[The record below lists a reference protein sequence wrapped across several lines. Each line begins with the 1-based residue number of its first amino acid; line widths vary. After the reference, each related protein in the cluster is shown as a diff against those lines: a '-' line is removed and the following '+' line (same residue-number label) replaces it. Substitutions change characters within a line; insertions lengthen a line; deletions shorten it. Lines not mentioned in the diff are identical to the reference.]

1 MLSRHHG
8 TTGPASSELAIRL
21 GLLPRLLGEES
32 KGMVGFPWEDVAQ
45 KTYDE
50 FAKWCEDASKDLQFA
65 IKTGKGNMAD
75 LEATIQKESASS
87 DASKAKID
95 NAGSALR
102 NEKINCH

>member
-1 MLSRHHG
+1 MAL
-8 TTGPASSELAIRL
+8 
-21 GLLPRLLGEES
+21 
-32 KGMVGFPWEDVAQ
+32 VACVACKKAQ
-45 KTYDE
+45 EAYDE
-50 FAKWCEDASKDLQFA
+50 FAEWCEDASKDLQFA
-65 IKTGKGNMAD
+65 IKTGKGYKAD

>member
-1 MLSRHHG
+1 M
-8 TTGPASSELAIRL
+8 SSGRMFRCCEAIDE
-21 GLLPRLLGEES
+21 G
-32 KGMVGFPWEDVAQ
+32 KKAQ
-45 KTYDE
+45 KIYDE
-50 FAKWCEDASKDLQFA
+50 FAKWCEEASKDLQFA
-65 IKTGKGNMAD
+65 IKTSKGNKAD

>member
-1 MLSRHHG
+1 MPLSG
-8 TTGPASSELAIRL
+8 TARALSVALDRCCEAIDE
-21 GLLPRLLGEES
+21 G
-32 KGMVGFPWEDVAQ
+32 KKAQ
-45 KTYDE
+45 KIYDE
-50 FAKWCEDASKDLQFA
+50 FAKWCEEASKDLQFA
-65 IKTGKGNMAD
+65 IKTGKGNKAD